1 MTETSGS
8 QADATPPT
16 LASDSPGAGP
26 KTAES
31 ASAEAKAP
39 ERPVAAIR
47 ADLERER
54 AALQGSFE
62 ALRGELDE
70 AVDAAR
76 QAAVNAGRKA
86 RVVGPVAAGAVASV
100 AGAVLL
106 VRRRRGRR
114 R

>member
-8 QADATPPT
+8 QADTTPPT
-16 LASDSPGAGP
+16 LVSDSPGAGP

-31 ASAEAKAP
+31 ASAKAP

-54 AALQGSFE
+54 VALQGSFE

-76 QAAVNAGRKA
+76 QRAADAARKA

>member
-1 MTETSGS
+1 MTETSGT
-8 QADATPPT
+8 QADTAPPA
-16 LASDSPGAGP
+16 LVNDAPGAGP
-26 KTAES
+26 KTAET
-31 ASAEAKAP
+31 ASAKAKAP
-39 ERPVAAIR
+39 ERPAAVIR

-70 AVDAAR
+70 AVDVAR
-76 QAAVNAGRKA
+76 QRAADAAHKA